1 MRPFELH
8 VPAAHGAIGGGAVNA
23 DAVFGSAAAATAAN
37 KTLSAAIWRDGS
49 LRWSVTFLAKTFQWV
64 NRAFS
69 QAGLQMCKCQHIRQ
83 TGDDRAD
90 QTPAHPLFAG
100 GAHAF

>member
-49 LRWSVTFLAKTFQWV
+49 LWWSVTSLAKTFQGM
-64 NRAFS
+64 NRAS
-69 QAGLQMCKCQHIRQ
+69 SLVGLQSCDCQHN
-83 TGDDRAD
+83 
-90 QTPAHPLFAG
+90 
-100 GAHAF
+100 